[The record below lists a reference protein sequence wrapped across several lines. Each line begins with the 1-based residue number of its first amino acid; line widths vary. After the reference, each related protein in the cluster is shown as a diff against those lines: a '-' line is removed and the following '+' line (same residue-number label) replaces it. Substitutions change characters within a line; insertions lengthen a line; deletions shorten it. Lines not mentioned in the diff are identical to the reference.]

1 MKILVEIRCRF
12 SVGTETRR
20 DSNGETI
27 SLEVDGNQ
35 LIGDVK
41 RMLGLVAG
49 ELQCTQLRFAGRLLN
64 DDHTLSSCNIKNE
77 DTLCLECVEGHVEI
91 HVITLTKKTIT
102 LCLGMGHQCF
112 HETTIQHVKTI
123 IQAKEGT
130 PPDQQ
135 RLIFGGKILED
146 SRTLSDY
153 SIQNESTLHL
163 VLRLRGGMEIFVKT
177 LTGKTITLGVDP
189 SDTIENVK
197 TKIQDKEGIPPYQ
210 QHLITGGKQLED
222 GRTLSYYN
230 KIIQN
235 ASTLHLVLRLRVEMQ
250 IFVKTFT
257 GKIITLETES
267 NDTIEN
273 IKIKIQD
280 KEGIP
285 SKQQCLKFADKQLE
299 DGLTLSDY
307 NIPNEFTLLH
317 LDILVSVN
325 ILIKTPTGEAISLRT
340 TNKYTDTIATV
351 KSMIQ
356 TKKGIPSDQQGLS
369 CSGKYLQD
377 GLTLFDCND
386 QVQPCTDQISLQ
398 LVVCSMKISI
408 TTPIHKTTTTLMVD
422 PNITIGTVKL
432 MIQDKEGIPGPTD
445 KQHILFNHKELC
457 NHYTLSQYCIRE
469 NCTLH
474 VYDGIELAQE
484 ADRRVE
490 ELETKIWRADAKL
503 MEARNEKEI
512 AETRRQE
519 AEREKEIAETR
530 RQEAEREKEIAQ
542 QEAAVA
548 QLELEQKL
556 NSAKENIRELRE
568 RAVRAERRLLLERE
582 AKDPL
587 QDNSGQSPLMV
598 ASKQGNCQVILSL
611 LEEGAQM
618 NLQDKKGW
626 SALMLGVKWGHHD
639 VVKLLLDHGADTQ
652 LQTLKW
658 ESALSLA
665 LLSGD
670 SAMITLLEEKASV
683 TMSLIF

>member
-35 LIGDVK
+35 LVGDVK
-41 RMLGLVAG
+41 CMLGLVAG

-64 DDHTLSSCNIKNE
+64 DDHTLSSCNIKSG
-77 DTLCLECVEGHVEI
+77 DTLCLECVAGHVEI
-91 HVITLTKKTIT
+91 HVSTIIGKTIT
-102 LCLGMGHQCF
+102 LCLGVGHQCF
-112 HETTIQHVKTI
+112 HETTIEQVKTI
-123 IQAKEGT
+123 IQDKEGI

-135 RLIFGGKILED
+135 RLIFAGKQLED
-146 SRTLSDY
+146 GRTLSCDN
-153 SIQNESTLHL
+153 IQNESTLHL
-163 VLRLRGGMEIFVKT
+163 VLRLRGGCSMHIFVKT
-177 LTGKTITLGVDP
+177 LTGKTITLGVEP
-189 SDTIENVK
+189 SDTIETVK
-197 TKIQDKEGIPPYQ
+197 TQIKDKEGIPPYQ
-210 QHLITGGKQLED
+210 HLIFAGKQLED

-230 KIIQN
+230 IQN
-235 ASTLHLVLRLRVEMQ
+235 ESTLHLVLHLHDDMQ
-250 IFVKTFT
+250 IFVKTLT
-257 GKIITLETES
+257 GNIITLKGES
-267 NDTIEN
+267 NETIKN
-273 IKIKIQD
+273 FKIKIQD

-285 SKQQCLKFADKQLE
+285 SKHQCLKFAGKKLK
-299 DGLTLSDY
+299 DGHTLSY
-307 NIPNEFTLLH
+307 YKISKQSTLH
-317 LDILVSVN
+317 LDSISSVN
-325 ILIKTPTGEAISLRT
+325 ILIKIPTGEPISLT
-340 TNKYTDTIATV
+340 AHWYVDTIATV

-398 LVVCSMKISI
+398 LVVYSMKISI
-408 TTPIHKTTTTLMVD
+408 TTPIHKTATTLMVD

-445 KQHILFNHKELC
+445 KQHILFNSKELR
-457 NHYTLSQYCIRE
+457 NDYTLSEYYIRE
-469 NCTLH
+469 NCTLQH
-474 VYDGIELAQE
+474 ICDGNYKELAQE

-490 ELETKIWRADAKL
+490 ELEVKIWTADVEL

-512 AETRRQE
+512 AERRRQE
-519 AEREKEIAETR
+519 AEVTLHEFELKLKNAEEEAREWR
-530 RQEAEREKEIAQ
+530 D
-542 QEAAVA
+542 
-548 QLELEQKL
+548 
-556 NSAKENIRELRE
+556 

-611 LEEGAQM
+611 LKEGVQV

-652 LQTLKW
+652 LQTSEW

-665 LLSGD
+665 RLSED

-683 TMSLIF
+683 TML